1 LKSNKT
7 KTLIILSVLKIN
19 IEIISESNM
28 VDKVIPYLINMGEV
42 TPARSQA
49 TLLNELA
56 MGLIECIGIY
66 GKNLKK
72 LGKISKITTA
82 FWPVRLI
89 PLSDTRACVCS
100 YLLNKQEKLSVG
112 KFAQMPPRPE
122 NVIKGADPV
131 SFFSSLQ
138 SYNNTYLRR
147 TKNFK
152 RGTVIQEALFSTSEV
167 GYFQNFFLN
176 QYGLNA
182 HSTPYFLLEGG
193 PITKSVNQTKIV
205 PEILE
210 YISQKD
216 LKMLSTFGDAI
227 IKLCERWVEKGGK
240 DVDKIRDTKVD
251 TGEEEK
257 QLAILSK
264 ELQAEKE
271 RKIEKSPEEL
281 VKQGKYK
288 INDKTGELNN
298 NLSSIKNSVDSLKN
312 AINNRDLFLVEEGLK
327 DMNVKYREL
336 GNSISRYNSEI
347 AQLRK
352 NVQREISDL
361 EKTKQQKIR
370 ELERK
375 KTEVEKQIEAKH
387 SGLSKDL
394 TSAEDN
400 VAQIKTEKQSCL
412 DNIDSVIDR
421 EMTSVQN
428 FFNNYSLELKT
439 QNVVIGIPIYIF
451 FFLDPNT
458 NRTTERAPVLPILID
473 KGKKVETKVKTGF
486 RQKLRDLMNKDN
498 AMIELVETE
507 ADKNNLMEMK
517 NLDTRLED
525 AINDLRIRKILSK
538 KQAETAKDIIAN
550 LVW

>member
-1 LKSNKT
+1 
-7 KTLIILSVLKIN
+7 
-19 IEIISESNM
+19 M
-28 VDKVIPYLINMGEV
+28 VDKVVPYLINMSEV

-49 TLLNELA
+49 ALLNELA
-56 MGLIECIGIY
+56 MGLIECISIY

-72 LGKISKITTA
+72 LGKISKISTA

-122 NVIKGADPV
+122 NVIKGADPE
-131 SFFSSLQ
+131 SFFNSLRT
-138 SYNNTYLRR
+138 YNNTYLKRF
-147 TKNFK
+147 KNFK
-152 RGTVIQEALFSTSEV
+152 RGTVIQEALFNTNEV

-176 QYGLNA
+176 QYSLSS

-205 PEILE
+205 PEIPE
-210 YISQKD
+210 YVSQKD
-216 LKMLSTFGDAI
+216 VKMLDTFGDAI
-227 IKLCERWVEKGGK
+227 IKLCERWIEKGGK
-240 DVDKIRDTKVD
+240 EVDKIRDTKVD

-257 QLAILSK
+257 QLAILNK
-264 ELQAEKE
+264 EIQAEKE
-271 RKIEKSPEEL
+271 REIEKSPEEL
-281 VKQGKYK
+281 VKLGKYK

-298 NLSSIKNSVDSLKN
+298 NLSSIKSSVDGLKN

-327 DMNVKYREL
+327 DINMKYTEL
-336 GNSISRYNSEI
+336 GNAISRYNNEI

-352 NVQREISDL
+352 NVHREISDL
-361 EKTKQQKIR
+361 EKTKQQKLR

-394 TSAEDN
+394 TSAEDI
-400 VAQIKTEKQSCL
+400 VAKIQTVKQSSL
-412 DNIDSVIDR
+412 DNIESVKDK
-421 EMTSVQN
+421 EMTDVQN
-428 FFNNYSLELKT
+428 FFNDYTLEIKT
-439 QNVVIGIPIYIF
+439 QNVVVGIPIYIF
-451 FFLDPNT
+451 FFIDPNT

-473 KGKKVETKVKTGF
+473 GGKPVRTKVKASF
-486 RQKLRDLMNKDN
+486 RQKLRDLMNKEN
-498 AMIELVETE
+498 SMIELVETQG
-507 ADKNNLMEMK
+507 DKNNLMEMK

-525 AINDLRIRKILSK
+525 AINDLRIRKILNK
-538 KQAETAKDIIAN
+538 KQAETAKDIITN

>member
-1 LKSNKT
+1 
-7 KTLIILSVLKIN
+7 
-19 IEIISESNM
+19 M
-28 VDKVIPYLINMGEV
+28 VDKVVPYLINMSEV

-49 TLLNELA
+49 ALLNELA
-56 MGLIECIGIY
+56 MGLIECISIY

-72 LGKISKITTA
+72 LGKISKISTA

-122 NVIKGADPV
+122 NVIKGADPE
-131 SFFSSLQ
+131 SFFNSLRT
-138 SYNNTYLRR
+138 YNNTYLKRF
-147 TKNFK
+147 KNFK
-152 RGTVIQEALFSTSEV
+152 RGTVIQEALFNTNEV

-176 QYGLNA
+176 QYSLSS

-205 PEILE
+205 PEIPE
-210 YISQKD
+210 YVSQKD
-216 LKMLSTFGDAI
+216 VKMLDTFGDAI
-227 IKLCERWVEKGGK
+227 IKLCERWIEKGGK
-240 DVDKIRDTKVD
+240 EVDKIRDTKVD

-257 QLAILSK
+257 QLAILNK
-264 ELQAEKE
+264 EIQAEKE
-271 RKIEKSPEEL
+271 REIEKSPEEL
-281 VKQGKYK
+281 VKLGKYK

-298 NLSSIKNSVDSLKN
+298 NLSSIKSSVDGLKN

-327 DMNVKYREL
+327 DINMKYTEL
-336 GNSISRYNSEI
+336 GNAISRYNNEI

-361 EKTKQQKIR
+361 EKTKQQKLR

-394 TSAEDN
+394 TSAEDI
-400 VAQIKTEKQSCL
+400 VAKIQTVKQSSL
-412 DNIDSVIDR
+412 DNIESVKDK
-421 EMTSVQN
+421 EMTDVQN
-428 FFNNYSLELKT
+428 FFNDYTLEIKT
-439 QNVVIGIPIYIF
+439 QNVVVGIPIYIF
-451 FFLDPNT
+451 FFIDPNT

-473 KGKKVETKVKTGF
+473 GGKPVRTKVKASF
-486 RQKLRDLMNKDN
+486 RQKLRDLMNKEN
-498 AMIELVETE
+498 SMIELVETQG
-507 ADKNNLMEMK
+507 DKNNLMEMK

-525 AINDLRIRKILSK
+525 AINDLRIRKILNK
-538 KQAETAKDIIAN
+538 KQAETAKDIITN

>member
-1 LKSNKT
+1 
-7 KTLIILSVLKIN
+7 
-19 IEIISESNM
+19 M
-28 VDKVIPYLINMGEV
+28 VDKVVPYLINMGEV

-49 TLLNELA
+49 ALLNELA
-56 MGLIECIGIY
+56 MGLIDCISIY

-72 LGKISKITTA
+72 LGKISKISTA

-112 KFAQMPPRPE
+112 EFAQIPPRPE
-122 NVIKGADPV
+122 NVIKGADPE
-131 SFFSSLQ
+131 SFLNSLQ
-138 SYNNTYLRR
+138 TYNNTYLKRS
-147 TKNFK
+147 KNFK
-152 RGTVIQEALFSTSEV
+152 RGTVIQEALFNTNEV
-167 GYFQNFFLN
+167 GYFQNFFLS
-176 QYGLNA
+176 QYSLSS

-193 PITKSVNQTKIV
+193 PITKSVNQIKIA
-205 PEILE
+205 PEIPV
-210 YISQKD
+210 YVSQKD
-216 LKMLSTFGDAI
+216 VKMLDTYQDAI
-227 IKLCERWVEKGGK
+227 IKLCERWIERGGK
-240 DVDKIRDTKVD
+240 EVDKIRDTKVD

-257 QLAILSK
+257 QLAILNK
-264 ELQAEKE
+264 EIQAEKE

-281 VKQGKYK
+281 VKLGKYK

-298 NLSSIKNSVDSLKN
+298 NLTSIKNSIDGLKN

-327 DMNVKYREL
+327 DINVKYKEL
-336 GNSISRYNSEI
+336 GDSINRYNNEI

-352 NVQREISDL
+352 NVQREINDL

-375 KTEVEKQIEAKH
+375 KSEVEKQIESKH

-394 TSAEDN
+394 TSAEGTI
-400 VAQIKTEKQSCL
+400 AQIKTEKQSSL
-412 DNIDSVIDR
+412 YNIETIKDK
-421 EMTSVQN
+421 EMTDVQN
-428 FFNNYSLELKT
+428 FFNSYTLEIKS
-439 QNVVIGIPIYIF
+439 QNVVVGIPIYIF
-451 FFLDPNT
+451 FFTDPNT

-473 KGKKVETKVKTGF
+473 SGKKVETKVKAAF
-486 RQKLRDLMNKDN
+486 RGKLRDLMNKDN
-498 AMIELVETE
+498 AMIELVETKSDE
-507 ADKNNLMEMK
+507 NNLMETK

-538 KQAETAKDIIAN
+538 KQAETAKEIIAN

>member
-1 LKSNKT
+1 
-7 KTLIILSVLKIN
+7 
-19 IEIISESNM
+19 M
-28 VDKVIPYLINMGEV
+28 VDKVVPYLINMDEV

-49 TLLNELA
+49 ALLNELA
-56 MGLIECIGIY
+56 MGLIECISIY
-66 GKNLKK
+66 GKTLKK
-72 LGKISKITTA
+72 LGKISKISTA

-112 KFAQMPPRPE
+112 KFSQMPPRPE
-122 NVIKGADPV
+122 NVVKGADPV
-131 SFFSSLQ
+131 SFLSSLQ

-147 TKNFK
+147 SKNFR
-152 RGTVIQEALFSTSEV
+152 RGIVIQEALFNTSEV
-167 GYFQNFFLN
+167 GFFQNFFLN
-176 QYGLNA
+176 QYNLSS

-205 PEILE
+205 PEIPE
-210 YISQKD
+210 YVSQKD
-216 LKMLSTFGDAI
+216 VKMLDTFGDAI
-227 IKLCERWVEKGGK
+227 IKLCERWIEKGGK
-240 DVDKIRDTKVD
+240 EVDKIRDTKVD

-257 QLAILSK
+257 QLAILNK
-264 ELQAEKE
+264 EIQAEKE
-271 RKIEKSPEEL
+271 REIEKSPEEL
-281 VKQGKYK
+281 VKLGKYK

-312 AINNRDLFLVEEGLK
+312 SINNRDLFMVEEGLK
-327 DMNVKYREL
+327 DINVKYTEL
-336 GNSISRYNSEI
+336 GNSISRYNNEI
-347 AQLRK
+347 TQLRK

-361 EKTKQQKIR
+361 EKTKQQKLR

-375 KTEVEKQIEAKH
+375 KSAVEKQIEAKH

-394 TSAEDN
+394 TSAEDA
-400 VAQIKTEKQSCL
+400 VAQIKTEKQSSL
-412 DNIDSVIDR
+412 DNIESVKDK
-421 EMTSVQN
+421 EMTDVQN
-428 FFNNYSLELKT
+428 FFNNYTLEIKT
-439 QNVVIGIPIYIF
+439 QNVIVGIPIYIF
-451 FFLDPNT
+451 FFTDPNT

-473 KGKKVETKVKTGF
+473 KGKKVETKVKVGF

-498 AMIELVETE
+498 AMIELVESQ
-507 ADKNNLMEMK
+507 ADKNNLMETK